1 MADAS
6 LLASI
11 ISGTNPLDPT
21 MLGAYQGAQLS
32 NAGLDPNFGHNE
44 GLFGA
49 LGKMIAAAR
58 GGPMLQ
64 QGVEQATA
72 ANTAAMPDLAKLL
85 SSPDAYGAINANTN
99 PIAAARLLQGATPE
113 TAANARLLGEQAA
126 LKQLDVAGYQ
136 RAAAAAAAGNP
147 LGAVPPGGKN
157 GNGGA
162 ALGLIPQ
169 PASFTAMAGTAA
181 RPVTDAD
188 VNALGAQLATMPDAA
203 AQARLQQVKT
213 TSPKLYA
220 LWLAHVKGGANAA
233 RP

>member
-85 SSPDAYGAINANTN
+85 ASPDPYTALAGNTAGFN
-99 PIAAARLLQGATPE
+99 PIAASRLLQGATPE
-113 TAANARLLGEQAA
+113 QVAEARLKAAQTQLAYAQAA
-126 LKQLDVAGYQ
+126 PEPPRPSSLGGTSAGP
-136 RAAAAAAAGNP
+136 RVSAP
-147 LGAVPPGGKN
+147 MSSPGT
-157 GNGGA
+157 
-162 ALGLIPQ
+162 
-169 PASFTAMAGTAA
+169 SFTAITGTTA
-181 RPVTDAD
+181 RPATDAD

-213 TSPKLYA
+213 TNPKLYA
-220 LWLAHVKGGANAA
+220 LWAAHVKGGANAA
-233 RP
+233 ARP